1 MALVT
6 LNFAKS
12 NAMQISSR
20 FTIALHILTA
30 LETFKGRFRLT
41 SEFLAGSV
49 QVNPVII
56 RNILLQLKAAEMV
69 QIPRGRGSIVL
80 LKNPSDIN
88 VFDVYKAIE
97 PLENEKLFNFHKN
110 PNPDCPVG
118 KNIHNILDGRLY
130 EVQQVMENKLKEMK
144 LSDVLDDLQKFIKT
158 E

>member
-1 MALVT
+1 M
-6 LNFAKS
+6 
-12 NAMQISSR
+12 
-20 FTIALHILTA
+20 
-30 LETFKGRFRLT
+30 T

-88 VFDVYKAIE
+88 LFDVYKAIE